1 MNSHALFYGS
11 LIAALC
17 GLVYHLLRGGSFGR
31 LILYVMTAWV
41 MFFAGQLLSEQLGW
55 TLLRLGSLNLFPS
68 LLAVFLGLILLSIL
82 TGSGDRAV
90 RDRRQRNSK
99 SRRQ

>member
-1 MNSHALFYGS
+1 MSPHALFYGS

-31 LILYVMTAWV
+31 LILYVLTAWV
-41 MFFAGQLLSEQLGW
+41 MFFAGQLLSERLGW

-68 LLAVFLGLILLSIL
+68 LLSVFLGLVLLSIL
-82 TGSGDRAV
+82 TGSGDRVA
-90 RDRRQRNSK
+90 RDRRKRKSK
-99 SRRQ
+99 RRRQ